1 MINKLEIHQYVDACV
16 ERYKQNYNPEG
27 DNEDFDFLMFRY
39 SPSILFF
46 ETKYGAIE
54 ISKEI
59 QNELMNMNTY
69 YMDKCNDWINNLKS
83 E

>member
-1 MINKLEIHQYVDACV
+1 MISKLEVHQYVDACV
-16 ERYKQNYNPEG
+16 EQFKQNYNPESN
-27 DNEDFDFLMFRY
+27 NEDFDFLMFRY

-59 QNELMNMNTY
+59 QGELMNMNTY
-69 YMDKCNDWINNLKS
+69 YIDKCNNWINNLKS
-83 E
+83 K

>member
-1 MINKLEIHQYVDACV
+1 MITILEIQQYVDACV
-16 ERYKQNYNPEG
+16 EQYKQNYSTEG
-27 DNEDFDFLMFRY
+27 DSQDFDFLMFRY

-54 ISKEI
+54 INKEI

-69 YMDKCNDWINNLKS
+69 YIDKCHNWINSL
-83 E
+83 